1 MSAKHV
7 ELRREGDVYIL
18 SPLLKSSQNL
28 GL

>member
-18 SPLLKSSQNL
+18 IPPLSQVKI
-28 GL
+28 